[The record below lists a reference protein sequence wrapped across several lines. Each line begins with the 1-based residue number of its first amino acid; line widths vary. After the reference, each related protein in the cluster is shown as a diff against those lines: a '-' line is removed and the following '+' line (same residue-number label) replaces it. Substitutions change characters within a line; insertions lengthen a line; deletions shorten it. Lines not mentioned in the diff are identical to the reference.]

1 MGAGSRKNG
10 RGERGEGGDGVGE
23 KNERTEVDPARI

>member
-10 RGERGEGGDGVGE
+10 KEEREEGGDGVGE
-23 KNERTEVDPARI
+23 KSERTEVDPARI